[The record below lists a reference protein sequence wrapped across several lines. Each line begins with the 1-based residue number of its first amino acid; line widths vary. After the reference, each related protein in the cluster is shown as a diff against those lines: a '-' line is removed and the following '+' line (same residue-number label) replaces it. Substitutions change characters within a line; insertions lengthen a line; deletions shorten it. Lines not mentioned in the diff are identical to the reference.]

1 VSAPARGD
9 DAESGFSIVEVMI
22 TSALLL
28 LIVTAA
34 LSVLVSVQR
43 TSDFSTRRGETQDD
57 VRAAMDRLTKDLRQ
71 LTRFRTSF
79 LASSGCDQVDTSGSG
94 PAFQGCDLDFDAFTP
109 ANRDKAVRVH
119 WWTSGGTLWREEYR
133 ADGSSAGATAVL
145 GAMTTPG
152 GTVPPVFQCDVLQG
166 SDMATGTPTPW
177 EVTVTLTVDL
187 ANPGGTF
194 SVQGQAQLRN
204 LQVPQPTL

>member
-1 VSAPARGD
+1 VSAPTGG
-9 DAESGFSIVEVMI
+9 ESGFSITEVLI

-43 TSDFSTRRGETQDD
+43 TSDFSTRRGQTQDD
-57 VRAAMDRLTKDLRQ
+57 VRAATDQLTKDLRQ
-71 LTRFRTSF
+71 VTRFHTSF
-79 LASSGCDQVDTSGSG
+79 LASSGCNQVDTSGGG
-94 PAFQGCDLDFDAFTP
+94 PSFNGCDLDFDAFTP

-119 WWTSGGTLWREEYR
+119 WWTSSGTLWREEYR
-133 ADGSSAGATAVL
+133 TDGSSAGRTAVL

-152 GTVPPVFQCDVLQG
+152 GAVPPVFQCDVLQG
-166 SDMATGTPTPW
+166 SDTTTGTATPS

-187 ANPGGTF
+187 ARPGGTY

-204 LQVPQPTL
+204 LNVPRPTP

>member
-1 VSAPARGD
+1 MRAPRSGGD
-9 DAESGFSIVEVMI
+9 AASGFSIIEVTL

-34 LSVLVSVQR
+34 LSVLASVQR
-43 TSDFSTRRGETQDD
+43 TTDFSTRRGQTQDD
-57 VRAAMDRLTKDLRQ
+57 VRAAIDQVTKDLRQ

-94 PAFQGCDLDFDAFTP
+94 PDFQGCDLDFYGFTP
-109 ANRDKAVRVH
+109 ANRDQAVRVH
-119 WWTSGGTLWREEYR
+119 WWTSSGTLWREEYR
-133 ADGSSAGATAVL
+133 TDGSSAGRTAVL

-152 GTVPPVFQCDVLQG
+152 GAVPSVFQCDLQG
-166 SDMATGTPTPW
+166 SDAATGAPTPW
-177 EVTVTLTVDL
+177 AVTVTLTVDL
-187 ANPGGTF
+187 AKPGGTF

-204 LQVPQPTL
+204 LQIPQPTP

>member
-1 VSAPARGD
+1 VSAPTGG
-9 DAESGFSIVEVMI
+9 ESGFSITEVLI

-43 TSDFSTRRGETQDD
+43 TSDFSTRRGQTQDD
-57 VRAAMDRLTKDLRQ
+57 VRAATDQLTKDLRQ
-71 LTRFRTSF
+71 VTRFHTSF
-79 LASSGCDQVDTSGSG
+79 LASSGCNQVDTSGGG
-94 PAFQGCDLDFDAFTP
+94 PSFNGCDLDFDAFTP
-109 ANRDKAVRVH
+109 ANR
-119 WWTSGGTLWREEYR
+119 T
-133 ADGSSAGATAVL
+133 DGSSAGRTAVL

-166 SDMATGTPTPW
+166 SGATTGTATPS

-187 ANPGGTF
+187 ARPGGTY

-204 LQVPQPTL
+204 LNVPRPTP

>member
-1 VSAPARGD
+1 MSTPASGED
-9 DAESGFSIVEVMI
+9 GFTIAELMV

-34 LSVLVSVQR
+34 LSALVSVQR
-43 TSDFSTRRGETQDD
+43 TSDFATRRGQTQDD

-79 LASSGCDQVDTSGSG
+79 AAGSGCDQVDTSGGG
-94 PAFQGCDLDFDAFTP
+94 PSFQGCDLDFDAFPP
-109 ANRDKAVRVH
+109 ANRDQAVRVH
-119 WWTSGGTLWREEYR
+119 WWTSAGTLWRETYLP
-133 ADGSSAGATAVL
+133 DGSSAGRSAVL
-145 GAMTTPG
+145 SAMTTPG
-152 GTVPPVFQCDVLQG
+152 GAVPQVFQCDVLQG
-166 SDMATGTPTPW
+166 SDTVTGAATPW

-187 ANPGGTF
+187 AQPGGTY

-204 LQVPQPTL
+204 LQIPQPTA